1 MWVWKEPIAS
11 HTKLRR
17 IQSMEKDSKINL
29 RIIIQGPV
37 KSKMAALLKKL
48 YKYQKVTKILY
59 QIWQGLKGWATLLFL
74 SAEMAGLGDKKLPR
88 RQQGEG

>member
-17 IQSMEKDSKINL
+17 IQSMEKDSKISL

-48 YKYQKVTKILY
+48 YNYQKVTKILY
-59 QIWQGLKGWATLLFL
+59 QIWRGLKGWTTLLFL

-88 RQQGEG
+88 RQQGEE

>member
-1 MWVWKEPIAS
+1 
-11 HTKLRR
+11 
-17 IQSMEKDSKINL
+17 MEKDSKINL

-59 QIWQGLKGWATLLFL
+59 
-74 SAEMAGLGDKKLPR
+74 
-88 RQQGEG
+88 